1 MTRDFLIEFNSEED
15 TNKCYETLS
24 KIQDEDGKKL
34 FGEID
39 KKSKSLFVTLSY
51 PEDIKGKTF
60 LGIKKN
66 LLLEEELVFVAM
78 KNGEHISN
86 GKVFTSLSDLGFEKK
101 EFDITEL
108 FFIVDTFFKK
118 LLK

>member
-1 MTRDFLIEFNSEED
+1 MTRDFLIEFNSEKYRNE
-15 TNKCYETLS
+15 CFEILS
-24 KIQDEDGKKL
+24 KIQDENGQKL

-39 KKSKSLFVTLSY
+39 KQNNSLFVTLTY
-51 PEDIKGKTF
+51 PKDIKGKTF
-60 LGIKKN
+60 LGIEKN
-66 LLLEEELVFVAM
+66 LLLEDELVFVAM
-78 KNGEHISN
+78 KNGEHVSD
-86 GKVFTSLSDLGFEKK
+86 GKIFTTLSDLSFEKK